1 MGWIEGLNA
10 SVDYIEE
17 HLDGDVDIARA
28 ASFASC
34 TEGQFRRIFSY
45 LAGMGL
51 AEYVRKRRLSCAAL
65 DLSRGE
71 RVLDVAV
78 RYGYSSPTAFN
89 RAFQEVL
96 GMSPSE
102 ARCPGAPLLV
112 FPRCTFALTV
122 TGAEPLPW
130 RVVTQ
135 QGMRLVGISASCG
148 TARGNPLVQ
157 MSSSGRESLSNLWKR
172 ASQDGVIE
180 RLVALADGSGPQGI
194 LGVNV
199 CKDDDGQSYQIAVAS
214 SREAPVWADE
224 MHVPSGLWAVFDC
237 MGPCDTATAE
247 CYRRIYSEW
256 LPSSGYKLSGDVSIE
271 VYPQGDF
278 SSTSYRSEIW
288 MPISKRFNA

>member
-135 QGMRLVGISASCG
+135 QGMRLVGISAFCG
-148 TARGNPLVQ
+148 TAQGNPLVQ

-180 RLVALADGSGPQGI
+180 RLVALWRMGRGLKES
-194 LGVNV
+194 
-199 CKDDDGQSYQIAVAS
+199 SAS
-214 SREAPVWADE
+214 TCARTTMAK
-224 MHVPSGLWAVFDC
+224 
-237 MGPCDTATAE
+237 AT
-247 CYRRIYSEW
+247 R
-256 LPSSGYKLSGDVSIE
+256 
-271 VYPQGDF
+271 
-278 SSTSYRSEIW
+278 
-288 MPISKRFNA
+288 

>member
-1 MGWIEGLNA
+1 M
-10 SVDYIEE
+10 
-17 HLDGDVDIARA
+17 
-28 ASFASC
+28 
-34 TEGQFRRIFSY
+34 
-45 LAGMGL
+45 
-51 AEYVRKRRLSCAAL
+51 
-65 DLSRGE
+65 
-71 RVLDVAV
+71 LDVAV

-102 ARCPGAPLLV
+102 ARCPGAHLLV

-130 RVVTQ
+130 RVVPQ

-148 TARGNPLVQ
+148 AAQGNPLVQ
-157 MSSSGRESLSNLWKR
+157 MSSSGRESLGSLWER

-180 RLVALADGSGPQGI
+180 RLLALADGSGPQGI

-199 CKDDDGQSYQIAVAS
+199 SKDDGQSYQIAVVS

-237 MGPCDTATAE
+237 TGPCDTATAE

-256 LPSSGYKLSGDVSIE
+256 LPSSGYKLLGDVSIE

-288 MPISKRFNA
+288 MPISKRIGA

>member
-102 ARCPGAPLLV
+102 ARCPGAHLLV

-130 RVVTQ
+130 RVVPQ

-148 TARGNPLVQ
+148 AAQGNPLVQ
-157 MSSSGRESLSNLWKR
+157 MSSSGRER
-172 ASQDGVIE
+172 A
-180 RLVALADGSGPQGI
+180 
-194 LGVNV
+194 
-199 CKDDDGQSYQIAVAS
+199 
-214 SREAPVWADE
+214 
-224 MHVPSGLWAVFDC
+224 WAVFGRELRK
-237 MGPCDTATAE
+237 MGLSNGFSRWRMGRGLKE
-247 CYRRIYSEW
+247 
-256 LPSSGYKLSGDVSIE
+256 SSG
-271 VYPQGDF
+271 
-278 SSTSYRSEIW
+278 STCQRT
-288 MPISKRFNA
+288 MAKATR

>member
-10 SVDYIEE
+10 SVDYIEG

-71 RVLDVAV
+71 RVLDVAL

-102 ARCPGAPLLV
+102 ARCPGAP
-112 FPRCTFALTV
+112 PR
-122 TGAEPLPW
+122 LPAVHV
-130 RVVTQ
+130 RPYRY
-135 QGMRLVGISASCG
+135 GCG
-148 TARGNPLVQ
+148 
-157 MSSSGRESLSNLWKR
+157 
-172 ASQDGVIE
+172 
-180 RLVALADGSGPQGI
+180 ALAVEGCAPAGDAPFGSIRI
-194 LGVNV
+194 LWS
-199 CKDDDGQSYQIAVAS
+199 C
-214 SREAPVWADE
+214 SR
-224 MHVPSGLWAVFDC
+224 
-237 MGPCDTATAE
+237 
-247 CYRRIYSEW
+247 
-256 LPSSGYKLSGDVSIE
+256 
-271 VYPQGDF
+271 
-278 SSTSYRSEIW
+278 
-288 MPISKRFNA
+288 

>member
-102 ARCPGAPLLV
+102 ARCPGAHLLV

-130 RVVTQ
+130 RVVRPSR
-135 QGMRLVGISASCG
+135 GCASWEYPHPVELLKVIRWFKC
-148 TARGNPLVQ
+148 PLQ
-157 MSSSGRESLSNLWKR
+157 AER
-172 ASQDGVIE
+172 A
-180 RLVALADGSGPQGI
+180 
-194 LGVNV
+194 
-199 CKDDDGQSYQIAVAS
+199 
-214 SREAPVWADE
+214 
-224 MHVPSGLWAVFDC
+224 WAVFGRELRK
-237 MGPCDTATAE
+237 MGLSNGFSRWRMGRGLKE
-247 CYRRIYSEW
+247 
-256 LPSSGYKLSGDVSIE
+256 SSG
-271 VYPQGDF
+271 
-278 SSTSYRSEIW
+278 STCQRT
-288 MPISKRFNA
+288 MAKATR

>member
-96 GMSPSE
+96 GMSPS
-102 ARCPGAPLLV
+102 CLLYTSPS
-112 FPRCTFALTV
+112 PRD
-122 TGAEPLPW
+122 
-130 RVVTQ
+130 
-135 QGMRLVGISASCG
+135 S
-148 TARGNPLVQ
+148 
-157 MSSSGRESLSNLWKR
+157 
-172 ASQDGVIE
+172 
-180 RLVALADGSGPQGI
+180 
-194 LGVNV
+194 
-199 CKDDDGQSYQIAVAS
+199 
-214 SREAPVWADE
+214 
-224 MHVPSGLWAVFDC
+224 
-237 MGPCDTATAE
+237 
-247 CYRRIYSEW
+247 
-256 LPSSGYKLSGDVSIE
+256 
-271 VYPQGDF
+271 
-278 SSTSYRSEIW
+278 
-288 MPISKRFNA
+288 

>member
-102 ARCPGAPLLV
+102 ARCPGAHLLV
-112 FPRCTFALTV
+112 CV
-122 TGAEPLPW
+122 
-130 RVVTQ
+130 
-135 QGMRLVGISASCG
+135 
-148 TARGNPLVQ
+148 
-157 MSSSGRESLSNLWKR
+157 
-172 ASQDGVIE
+172 
-180 RLVALADGSGPQGI
+180 
-194 LGVNV
+194 
-199 CKDDDGQSYQIAVAS
+199 
-214 SREAPVWADE
+214 
-224 MHVPSGLWAVFDC
+224 
-237 MGPCDTATAE
+237 
-247 CYRRIYSEW
+247 
-256 LPSSGYKLSGDVSIE
+256 
-271 VYPQGDF
+271 
-278 SSTSYRSEIW
+278 
-288 MPISKRFNA
+288 

>member
-130 RVVTQ
+130 RVVPQ
-135 QGMRLVGISASCG
+135 QGMRLVGVSASCG
-148 TARGNPLVQ
+148 AAQGNPLVQ
-157 MSSSGRESLSNLWKR
+157 MSSSGRESLSNLWER

-199 CKDDDGQSYQIAVAS
+199 SKDDGQSYQIAVAS

-237 MGPCDTATAE
+237 TGPCDTATAE

-278 SSTSYRSEIW
+278 SSASYRSEIW
-288 MPISKRFNA
+288 MPISKRFGA